1 MWKVTLIV
9 VMSIVGW
16 VSLDGAH
23 AMTKDAGVVAG
34 VAEAVGAADTASLTS
49 ASPVSAT
56 APRRVGSVR
65 ICFGPARI
73 DLGGTPFTR
82 LTFGGEGCGRPVSP
96 TFAIRL
102 GGRDAAA
109 RSGTTLPHALTAAST

>member
-1 MWKVTLIV
+1 MWKITLIV

-16 VSLDGAH
+16 VSLDSAH

-34 VAEAVGAADTASLTS
+34 AADTASLIS

-96 TFAIRL
+96 TFAIRI
-102 GGRDAAA
+102 GGQDAAA
-109 RSGTTLPHALTAAST
+109 HSGSTLPHALTAAST

>member
-16 VSLDGAH
+16 VSLDSAH
-23 AMTKDAGVVAG
+23 AMTKDAGA
-34 VAEAVGAADTASLTS
+34 VAEVIGAENASLIS

-56 APRRVGSVR
+56 VPRRVGSVR

-102 GGRDAAA
+102 GSQDAAA
-109 RSGTTLPHALTAAST
+109 RSGTTLPRALTAAST